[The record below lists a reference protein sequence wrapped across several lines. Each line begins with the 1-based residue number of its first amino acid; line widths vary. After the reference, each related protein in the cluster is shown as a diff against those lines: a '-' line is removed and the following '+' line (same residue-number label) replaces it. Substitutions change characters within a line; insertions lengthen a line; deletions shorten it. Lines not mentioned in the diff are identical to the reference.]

1 MSTEE
6 NKAIV
11 RQVEEAW
18 NSGNLDALDG
28 LFAPDFIAHSAIP
41 GMPPGLQGAKMAHM
55 GSVQALPDRRTT
67 IEDLLAEADYVMAR
81 VRMTGTNS
89 GGFPWLG
96 IPANGNRVDVQWTSL
111 YRLANGKIVEHRAVM
126 DMLGLLQQLGAVPA
140 MA

>member
-11 RQVEEAW
+11 RQVEKAW
-18 NSGNLDALDG
+18 DSGNLDALDN
-28 LFAPDFIAHSAIP
+28 LFAPNFTAHSAIP
-41 GMPPGLQGAKMAHM
+41 GMPPGLEGAKIAHM

-67 IEDLLAEADYVMAR
+67 IEDLLAEGEYVVAR
-81 VRMTGTNS
+81 VRMIGTNQ

-96 IPANGNRVDVQWTSL
+96 IPANDNKVDVQWTSL
-111 YRLANGKIVEHRAVM
+111 YRLDDGKIVEHSAVM
-126 DMLGLLQQLGAVPA
+126 DMLGLLQQLGAIPA

>member
-11 RQVEEAW
+11 RRVEEVW
-18 NSGNLDALDG
+18 NSGNLDALDA
-28 LFAPDFIAHSAIP
+28 LFAPDFIAHSAVP
-41 GMPPGLQGAKMAHM
+41 SMPAGLEGAKMAHM

-67 IEDLLAEADYVMAR
+67 IEDLLAEGEYVVAR
-81 VRMTGTNS
+81 VRMTGTNT

-96 IPANGNRVDVQWTSL
+96 IPANGNRVDVQWTSV

>member
-1 MSTEE
+1 MPTEE
-6 NKAIV
+6 NKSIV

-18 NSGNLDALDG
+18 DSGNLDALDN
-28 LFAPDFIAHSAIP
+28 LFAPDFIARNAVP

-67 IEDLLAEADYVMAR
+67 IEDMLAEEDYVVAR
-81 VRMTGTNS
+81 VRMTGTNQ

-96 IPANGNRVDVQWTSL
+96 IPANGNRVDIQWTSI
-111 YRLANGKIVEHRAVM
+111 YRLANGKIVEHSAVM

>member
-6 NKAIV
+6 SKAIV

-18 NSGNLDALDG
+18 NSGNLAALDA
-28 LFAPDFIAHSAIP
+28 LFAPDFIAHSAVP
-41 GMPPGLQGAKMAHM
+41 GMPPGLEGAKMAHM
-55 GSVQALPDRRTT
+55 GSVSALPDRRTT
-67 IEDLLAEADYVMAR
+67 IEDLLAEGEYVVAR
-81 VRMTGTNS
+81 VRMTGTNQ

-96 IPANGNRVDVQWTSL
+96 IPANGNRVDVQWTSV
-111 YRLANGKIVEHRAVM
+111 YRLANGKIIEHRAVM

>member
-6 NKAIV
+6 NKTIV

-18 NSGNLDALDG
+18 NSGNLDALDN
-28 LFAPDFIAHSAIP
+28 LFAPNFIAHSAVP
-41 GMPPGLQGAKMAHM
+41 GMPAGLQGAKMAHM

-67 IEDLLAEADYVMAR
+67 IEDLLAEGDYVVAR
-81 VRMTGTNS
+81 VRMTGTNK

-96 IPANGNRVDVQWTSL
+96 IPANGNSVDVQWTSL
-111 YRLANGKIVEHRAVM
+111 YRLVDGKIVEHSAVM
-126 DMLGLLQQLGAVPA
+126 DMLGLLQQLGAIPA